1 MSLAHDLAGTL
12 AVNAYQRAAQALHVG
27 LSVCADEGRP
37 LSELQT
43 IDLTW
48 TLIQAMDGLRHEL
61 ECHLA
66 IDASLHLAGPRVF
79 GLDLDEEP
87 AA

>member
-1 MSLAHDLAGTL
+1 MSLAHDLAGSL
-12 AVNAYQRAAQALHVG
+12 AVNAYQRAARALHVG
-27 LSVCADEGRP
+27 VNVCAEEGRP
-37 LSELQT
+37 LTELQQ

-48 TLIQAMDGLRHEL
+48 TLIQAMDGLHHDL

-66 IDASLHLAGPRVF
+66 IDASLHLAGPRLL

-87 AA
+87 AP